1 MITDSLSPITIINHN
16 ETSAINEYI
25 SLYNLS
31 RHFGTKKKEKKN
43 GKLEKETIAVFHP
56 FFELYFLG
64 QIIEPRPYW
73 SFPI

>member
-1 MITDSLSPITIINHN
+1 M
-16 ETSAINEYI
+16 
-25 SLYNLS
+25 S

>member
-1 MITDSLSPITIINHN
+1 MNHEPPFWN
-16 ETSAINEYI
+16 EI
-25 SLYNLS
+25 
-31 RHFGTKKKEKKN
+31 KKKKKN
-43 GKLEKETIAVFHP
+43 EKLEKETIAIFHP